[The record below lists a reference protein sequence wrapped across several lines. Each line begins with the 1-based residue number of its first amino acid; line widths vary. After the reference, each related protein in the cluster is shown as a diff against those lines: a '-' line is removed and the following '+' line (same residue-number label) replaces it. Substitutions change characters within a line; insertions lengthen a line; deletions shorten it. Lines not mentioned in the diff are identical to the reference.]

1 MGLESQVKSFQISH
15 QAALLFEIEVKLL
28 VEVSSVL
35 AEVGG
40 VGHVLFHGETL
51 PLIHED
57 VSGALVN
64 TALGHLLAGGV
75 VVAKPLL

>member
-28 VEVSSVL
+28 IEVSSVL

-40 VGHVLFHGETL
+40 VGHVLLHGESL
-51 PLIHED
+51 PLVHED
-57 VSGALVN
+57 VRRALVDA
-64 TALGHLLAGGV
+64 ALRHLLARGV